1 MSNIF
6 QISQD
11 YIQLANV
18 LEDNGGEITPEIESQ
33 LAITNE
39 QLQTKG
45 VNYALVIRQLDGES
59 SIIEAEIKR
68 LQAIKKAKDS
78 SVTRLKNTLRSAM
91 ELFGIESIKGDLIS
105 ISLRKGSKSVLIDDD
120 AAIPEKYE
128 VKQDRKF
135 DKTKL
140 SNDLKCGLSIPGASL
155 KEGDKS
161 IIIK

>member
-59 SIIEAEIKR
+59 SIIEAEIKH

-128 VKQDRKF
+128 VKQV
-135 DKTKL
+135 TLL
-140 SNDLKCGLSIPGASL
+140 SFAFCGGR
-155 KEGDKS
+155 
-161 IIIK
+161 